1 MTKLPLR
8 RIRQRSVTQTFPRS
22 PSQPGALYLLLPEL
36 LAELEETA
44 HGAVEQGFLEQL
56 AAWAKRERGKEGG
69 SWFGVEKRSKAMY
82 LPGTFRRGE
91 GGCGRAWKVP
101 FEKCLLETGTRLQ
114 YGHADHRGC
123 GGF

>member
-44 HGAVEQGFLEQL
+44 HGAVEQGLLEQL
-56 AAWAKRERGKEGG
+56 TAWAKRQRGKGG
-69 SWFGVEKRSKAMY
+69 TVMESWSS
-82 LPGTFRRGE
+82 T
-91 GGCGRAWKVP
+91 
-101 FEKCLLETGTRLQ
+101 TR
-114 YGHADHRGC
+114 
-123 GGF
+123 